1 MSTATCDALIP
12 GDVPSSPTTTY
23 FAPAGR
29 DTAEEVHRKGS
40 AFKGIPL
47 LSESLNAMPSMVM
60 VLNSNRQIVA
70 ANDTMLSVLNTS
82 LGEVTEKRPGEA
94 VGCIRAK
101 EGPDGCGTA
110 RYCAAC
116 GAVNAILDA
125 QKQRKKVVRE
135 CRILV
140 QTPSGIA
147 PMDLR
152 VVASPISVAEDHFVV
167 TAVDDISQS
176 KRLHVLQRTFFHD
189 VLNTAGCI
197 QGYAQ
202 YLQEDASGDPE
213 VCGRLATL
221 SDQLIESIRAQRDL
235 VIAESGELDTKPV
248 PIRVRSVL
256 EEVMTQYAAHPVAEG
271 RDIDCR
277 DDWDGTV
284 IADRQLLFRVL
295 GNMVKNA
302 LEATSPGGIVTI
314 GCKDGGSRAEFWV
327 HNPDVMPDEVQLQV
341 FQRSFSTKG
350 EQGRGIGTYSMKLLG
365 ERYLGGKVD
374 FVSKSPEGTT
384 FMFLLPKTPVSVQ

>member
-1 MSTATCDALIP
+1 MSTTSDTLVP
-12 GDVPSSPTTTY
+12 GDIPCSPPTTF

-29 DTAEEVHRKGS
+29 DAAAEVHRKSS
-40 AFKGIPL
+40 ALNDIPL

-82 LGEVTEKRPGEA
+82 LGEIIEKRPGEA

-110 RYCAAC
+110 RYCATC

-125 QKQRKKVVRE
+125 QKERKNVVRE

-152 VVASPISVAEDHFVV
+152 VVASPISVAEDLFVV

-221 SDQLIESIRAQRDL
+221 SDQLIESIRAHRDL

-248 PIRVRSVL
+248 PIQVRSVL
-256 EEVMTQYAAHPVAEG
+256 EEVMAQYAAHPVAEG

-350 EQGRGIGTYSMKLLG
+350 EQGRGIGTYSMRLLG

-374 FVSKSPEGTT
+374 FTSRSSEGTT
-384 FMFLLPKTPVSVQ
+384 FTLTLPKMSAPVP

>member
-1 MSTATCDALIP
+1 MDTASCDAP
-12 GDVPSSPTTTY
+12 VSSDHLSLSVTTF

-29 DTAEEVHRKGS
+29 HTTEEIHRQSTAVQ
-40 AFKGIPL
+40 GIPL

-60 VLNSNRQIVA
+60 VLNSDRQIVA
-70 ANDTMLSVLNTS
+70 ANDELLALLNAT
-82 LGEVTEKRPGEA
+82 LGEVKEKRPGEA

-110 RYCAAC
+110 RHCATC
-116 GAVNAILDA
+116 GAVNAMLDS
-125 QKQRKKVVRE
+125 QNQRKKVVRE

-152 VVASPISVAEDHFVV
+152 VVASPLEVTDESFIVV
-167 TAVDDISQS
+167 AVDDISQS

-202 YLQEDASGDPE
+202 YLQEEKAFDASA
-213 VCGRLATL
+213 CGRLAQL
-221 SDQLIESIRAQRDL
+221 SDDLIQTIQAQRDL
-235 VIAESGELDTKPV
+235 VIAEAGEFTTRPV
-248 PIRVRSVL
+248 PVRVRALVNRLRS
-256 EEVMTQYAAHPVAEG
+256 QYAAHPVAEG

-277 DDWDGTV
+277 DGWDGSVT
-284 IADRQLLFRVL
+284 ADPQILMRVL

-302 LEATSPGGIVTI
+302 LEATRPGEIVTI
-314 GCKDGGSRAEFWV
+314 GCDDRGENAVFWV
-327 HNPDVMPDEVQLQV
+327 HNFGVMPEDVQLQV
-341 FQRSFSTKG
+341 FHRSFSTKG
-350 EQGRGIGTYSMKLLG
+350 EPGRGIGTYSMKLFG
-365 ERYLGGKVD
+365 ERYLGGKVE
-374 FVSKSPEGTT
+374 FTSQPQKGTT
-384 FMFLLPKTPVSVQ
+384 FTLSLPKKPAAGQ